1 MGSSGK
7 RVDVERKDDRKESGK
22 AKAKAKK
29 VGLTEKEVRITED
42 FFEPEPKFV
51 NV

>member
-7 RVDVERKDDRKESGK
+7 GIDVERKDDRKESGK

-29 VGLTEKEVRITED
+29 GGLTEKEVRITED
-42 FFEPEPKFV
+42 FWSHSPNF
-51 NV
+51 

>member
-7 RVDVERKDDRKESGK
+7 GVDVEREDERKESGK

-29 VGLTEKEVRITED
+29 GGLTEEDGRITED
-42 FFEPEPKFV
+42 FLSQSP
-51 NV
+51 NL